1 MRVFVYNMRDYDER
15 PFFDDICLKEG
26 VEYGYSY
33 EAPTV
38 ENAVLARGYDA
49 IDIITCPV
57 DRPRLEAL
65 KKAGI
70 RLIISRTVGTDHID
84 REAAKQLGIDVIGIT
99 YTPGAVADYTV
110 MLILM
115 GCRRFKYL
123 TMRTV
128 AQDYG
133 LEGRIGKDL
142 SDSTVGIIGGGP
154 IGKAVARRL
163 SGFDCRILMFDRHT
177 DEEIAGIAEYA
188 DFDRVIKESDIL
200 SLHLAGR
207 PENRHIIKRDTFAMM
222 KDGVH
227 IINTARGLLM
237 DTEALIDNIE
247 SGKVGFAGLDVIE
260 NEIGRYYYDH
270 GDEVLTNRQISIIN
284 GFPNAFVLPHM
295 AFYTEAAVRDMVVNS
310 IIKGK
315 EYFNGEISRRTGS
328 GTDGTDK
335 ERI

>member
-15 PFFDDICLKEG
+15 PFFDRICSEEG

-33 EAPTV
+33 DAPTV
-38 ENAVLARGYDA
+38 ENAELAKGYDA

-57 DRPRLEAL
+57 DRSRLEAL
-65 KKAGI
+65 KEAGI
-70 RLIISRTVGTDHID
+70 SLIISRTVGTDHID
-84 REAAKQLGIDVIGIT
+84 KEAARELGIDVIGIT
-99 YTPGAVADYTV
+99 YTPGAVADYTI

-123 TMRTV
+123 TMRTI

-133 LEGRIGKDL
+133 LEARIGKDL
-142 SDSTVGIIGGGP
+142 SDSTVGLIGGGP

-163 SGFDCRILMFDRHT
+163 SGFGCRILIYDRHK
-177 DEEIAGIAEYA
+177 DEETGKIAEYA
-188 DFDRVIKESDIL
+188 DFDTVIKTSDII

-207 PENRHIIKRDTFAMM
+207 PENKHIINADTFDRM
-222 KDGVH
+222 KEGVH

-247 SGKVGFAGLDVIE
+247 NGKVGFAGLDVIE

-315 EYFNGEISRRTGS
+315 EYFEGKDVR
-328 GTDGTDK
+328 
-335 ERI
+335 

>member
-15 PFFDDICLKEG
+15 PFFDEICKKTD
-26 VEYGYSY
+26 VEYGFSY

-38 ENAVLARGYDA
+38 ENAVLAEGYDA

-70 RLIISRTVGTDHID
+70 KLIISRTVGTDHID
-84 REAAKQLGIDVIGIT
+84 KEAAAQLGIDVIGIT
-99 YTPGAVADYTV
+99 YTPGAVADYTI

-123 TMRTV
+123 LMRTM

-142 SDSTVGIIGGGP
+142 SDSTVGLIGGGP
-154 IGKAVARRL
+154 IGKAVAKRL
-163 SGFDCRILMFDRHT
+163 SGFGCRILMYDRHPEKIN
-177 DEEIAGIAEYA
+177 EEHIQYA
-188 DFDRVIKESDIL
+188 DFEYVIKESDII
-200 SLHLAGR
+200 SLHVAGK
-207 PENRHIIKRDTFAMM
+207 PENKHIIDRACFEKM
-222 KDGVH
+222 KKGVH
-227 IINTARGLLM
+227 LINTARGMLV
-237 DTEALIDNIE
+237 DTEALIDHLE
-247 SGKVGFAGLDVIE
+247 SGKVGFAGLDVTE

-310 IIKGK
+310 ITKGK
-315 EYFNGEISRRTGS
+315 EYFDARS
-328 GTDGTDK
+328 GCGQK
-335 ERI
+335 RKAYL